1 MDWKHRAS
9 GREEARGKQ
18 HWLRVREKCIWV
30 DYTYAFVCVSCIS
43 IRKFSPRAFI
53 LVFSSY
59 WLQSFCKCVRAV
71 CSGYAVNRNAAFRL
85 WNEKEREPTQM
96 EKRKRAWHYTIT
108 TYSYAQHTAFVR
120 VNKQEEKMYSTH
132 KHMGNTGHPY
142 MRTTNVLGK
151 LLCVWQRL
159 HSDTSIW
166 VWIVEKPAI
175 MCQTNTSTAKL
186 VYTLTHAHE
195 QTRKQIRFVI
205 SRVCWCHELPRKREK
220 AVPLKSTG
228 HKSYRMIW

>member
-1 MDWKHRAS
+1 MRWKRHLEMDWKHRAS

-85 WNEKEREPTQM
+85 CNEKEREPTQM
-96 EKRKRAWHYTIT
+96 EKRKRAWHYAIT
-108 TYSYAQHTAFVR
+108 TYIFICTAHCVCASEQARGKDVFNAQ
-120 VNKQEEKMYSTH
+120 TH
-132 KHMGNTGHPY
+132 GQHGAP
-142 MRTTNVLGK
+142 
-151 LLCVWQRL
+151 
-159 HSDTSIW
+159 I
-166 VWIVEKPAI
+166 
-175 MCQTNTSTAKL
+175 
-186 VYTLTHAHE
+186 HAHN
-195 QTRKQIRFVI
+195 QCFGKVI
-205 SRVCWCHELPRKREK
+205 VCM
-220 AVPLKSTG
+220 ATTT
-228 HKSYRMIW
+228 